1 MPIFLIVIMNNY
13 FKKFRIFAF
22 VLKSQDIGK
31 QSDVLGH
38 DQSVVQ
44 RKCSF
49 AIRLIYRDFNNRMR
63 HRFPLQ
69 RGQNDLFFCE
79 ISFPALDSDLNHAV
93 RFAFEEPVGFVDAAQ
108 RKAVRDKRG

>member
-63 HRFPLQ
+63 HRF
-69 RGQNDLFFCE
+69 RSKEVKMTSFFVKYH
-79 ISFPALDSDLNHAV
+79 FPHSTAILITPSDLLSKS
-93 RFAFEEPVGFVDAAQ
+93 R
-108 RKAVRDKRG
+108 